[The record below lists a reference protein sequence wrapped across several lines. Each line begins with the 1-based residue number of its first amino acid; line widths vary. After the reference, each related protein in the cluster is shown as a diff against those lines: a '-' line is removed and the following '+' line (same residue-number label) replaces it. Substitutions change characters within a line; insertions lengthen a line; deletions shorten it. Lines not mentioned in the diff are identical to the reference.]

1 MRTKEQQMT
10 DPSDHKGK
18 DRPMIEQIKTTI
30 AESRATLLSDAIGAM
45 ALMVILVV
53 GLHLPNFS

>member
-1 MRTKEQQMT
+1 MRTKKQQT
-10 DPSDHKGK
+10 QINPRK
-18 DRPMIEQIKTTI
+18 DRPMIEQIKSAI
-30 AESRATLLSDAIGAM
+30 ENSRATLLSDAIGAM

>member
-1 MRTKEQQMT
+1 MRTKQQ
-10 DPSDHKGK
+10 HKQSHYEGK
-18 DRPMIEQIKTTI
+18 DKPMIEQIKTTI
-30 AESRATLLSDAIGAM
+30 ERSRATLLSDAIGAL

>member
-1 MRTKEQQMT
+1 MRTKEQQKQ
-10 DPSDHKGK
+10 SNHKGK
-18 DRPMIEQIKTTI
+18 DLPMIEQIKTTV
-30 AESRATLLSDAIGAM
+30 ERSRATLLSDAIGAM

>member
-1 MRTKEQQMT
+1 MRTKGQQKQ
-10 DPSDHKGK
+10 SNRKGK
-18 DRPMIEQIKTTI
+18 DLPMIEQIKTTI
-30 AESRATLLSDAIGAM
+30 ERSRATLLSDAIGAM

>member
-1 MRTKEQQMT
+1 MRTKEQQKQ
-10 DPSDHKGK
+10 SSRKGK
-18 DRPMIEQIKTTI
+18 DLPMIEQIKTTI
-30 AESRATLLSDAIGAM
+30 ERSRDTLLSDAIGAL

>member
-1 MRTKEQQMT
+1 MRTKQQQK
-10 DPSDHKGK
+10 PSHYEGK
-18 DRPMIEQIKTTI
+18 DKPMIEQIKTTI
-30 AESRATLLSDAIGAM
+30 ERSRATLLSDAVGAL